1 MLRAL
6 CAPSPAAAYSIS
18 WRKLLGPHP
27 TSTLPS
33 APVPHPMGLSVGSVN
48 SWNPP
53 CHPNPGS
60 RLQEASRKAWQMDP
74 RTPPFWGLHTSHT
87 CALCMDPHR
96 QAQILS
102 WIWGK
107 DPEGRM
113 GDLGGRRRSRAREC
127 RESLLLQGVWATV
140 DTG

>member
-1 MLRAL
+1 MHPAQQLL
-6 CAPSPAAAYSIS
+6 TPPPGESFSDPTQPPPSP
-18 WRKLLGPHP
+18 
-27 TSTLPS
+27 LPQ
-33 APVPHPMGLSVGSVN
+33 PLTPMGLSAGSVN
-48 SWNPP
+48 SWNPL

-96 QAQILS
+96 QAQILI
-102 WIWGK
+102 WIWDK

-113 GDLGGRRRSRAREC
+113 GDLGGRRRSRMP
-127 RESLLLQGVWATV
+127 
-140 DTG
+140 